1 MVRRVLVV
9 ILIVAASG
17 AAGWY
22 WWHLPR
28 PNLLEWQGYADADF
42 IKVGPT
48 QQGLLTNVHVR
59 RGEHIEAGAALF
71 DQDDVQDRAA
81 RDQAERQLAQA
92 EQQLQ
97 NLQAPG
103 KPTEIQQAEAN
114 LRDAQAARDKIQAD
128 LERSERLVKVGAAT
142 VQLVD
147 QQRKDMSS
155 NEAKVH
161 AAEAAL
167 AQMRAP
173 MGREREITA
182 QRATVEAAK
191 AAVGMAQ
198 WRLDQRHVTA
208 PTSGVI
214 ADVLARPGET
224 MPAGGPVISLLPPEN
239 IFVRFFVPEPML
251 SHIHLGDEVAIV
263 CDNCPKDLRAR
274 ISFISPQVEYT
285 PPVIFSESMRAKL
298 VVRIEARPHP
308 EQAMLLNPGQP
319 LSVQPIE
326 KDAGK

>member
-1 MVRRVLVV
+1 MGRRILVV

-48 QQGLLTNVHVR
+48 QQGLLTIVHVR
-59 RGEHIEAGAALF
+59 RGEHVAAGAPLF
-71 DQDDVQDRAA
+71 DQDDVQDHAA

-198 WRLDQRHVTA
+198 WRLDQRHVSA
-208 PTSGVI
+208 PASGVI

-263 CDNCPKDLRAR
+263 CDNCPGDLRAR

-285 PPVIFSESMRAKL
+285 PPVIFSESMRSKL
-298 VVRIEARPHP
+298 VVRIEARPRS

-319 LSVQPIE
+319 LSVRPIE
-326 KDAGK
+326 KDAGT